1 MWSKLGA
8 EEEGVENIP
17 LRNRNCGMSVL
28 SNCSYLNTL
37 KININPS
44 FMENLASLY

>member
-17 LRNRNCGMSVL
+17 LRNRNSGMSL
-28 SNCSYLNTL
+28 SC
-37 KININPS
+37 PS
-44 FMENLASLY
+44 AVIY